1 MKVIFSAILIITIM
15 ISGTL
20 VVKKRRK
27 MGLTDIK
34 SALTPICFLLIAV
47 VGLFAYWFNIVGLVT
62 WFIAFV
68 LLLLGA
74 YFTKYMPVSKG

>member
-1 MKVIFSAILIITIM
+1 MKVVLTAILIISLI

-20 VVKKRRK
+20 VIKKRRK
-27 MGLTDIK
+27 LGLTDVK
-34 SALTPICFLLIAV
+34 SALTPICFLLIGV
-47 VGLFAYWFNIVGLVT
+47 VGLFAYWFNMTGVST
-62 WFIAFV
+62 WFIFFV

>member
-1 MKVIFSAILIITIM
+1 MKVILSAILIMTIL

-20 VVKKRRK
+20 VIKKRRK

-34 SALTPICFLLIAV
+34 SALTPICFLLIGII
-47 VGLFAYWFNIVGLVT
+47 GLFAYWFNMVGLLT
-62 WFIAFV
+62 WFISFA